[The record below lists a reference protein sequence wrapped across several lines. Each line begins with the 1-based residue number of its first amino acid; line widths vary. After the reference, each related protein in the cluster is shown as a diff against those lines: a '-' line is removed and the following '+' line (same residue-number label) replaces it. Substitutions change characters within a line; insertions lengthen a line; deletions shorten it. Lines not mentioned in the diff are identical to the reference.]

1 MSRTECRA
9 KTLGLGEKRTEPMVF
24 LWRQM
29 DGEGALREGGG
40 GGCAPRWSDEGVL
53 FVFIIQEVIVVPLV
67 VPATAAVVVVVAGD
81 TWGAGGAV
89 GKGRLGRPLQ
99 PMPSE

>member
-1 MSRTECRA
+1 MGRGHCGR
-9 KTLGLGEKRTEPMVF
+9 
-24 LWRQM
+24 
-29 DGEGALREGGG
+29 GGG
-40 GGCAPRWSDEGVL
+40 GAPRWSDEGVF

-89 GKGRLGRPLQ
+89 GKGRLGRPLAQ
-99 PMPSE
+99 RVETLVVIPATHSEQKLL